1 MTELWTCP
9 RCHRVFRQI
18 HQRHSCGTGSRE
30 ALLEGKAESL
40 VRLYVTLEKTL
51 TSWKGVEIVMR
62 GRYALFR
69 TTRIFADLVFM
80 KDALR
85 IAIVLDGQVTDP
97 MFFKVGTMTS
107 HRVIHVA
114 KVRTAAELKDVK
126 PYLKRAHRFALADRA
141 KAGKAKTP
149 IRKPKRKPGTS
160 KRTLKR

>member
-1 MTELWTCP
+1 
-9 RCHRVFRQI
+9 VFRQI

-30 ALLEGKAESL
+30 ELLEGKPESL
-40 VRLYVTLEKTL
+40 VQLYVALEKTL
-51 TSWKGVEIVMR
+51 TGWKGVEIVMR

-97 MFFKVGTMTS
+97 MFFKSEGMS
-107 HRVIHVA
+107 RHRVIHVA
-114 KVRTAAELKDVK
+114 KVRTAAELKHVK
-126 PYLKRAHRFALADRA
+126 PYLKRAHRFALSDRP
-141 KAGKAKTP
+141 KARKPATP
-149 IRKPKRKPGTS
+149 IQKPKRKPGTS